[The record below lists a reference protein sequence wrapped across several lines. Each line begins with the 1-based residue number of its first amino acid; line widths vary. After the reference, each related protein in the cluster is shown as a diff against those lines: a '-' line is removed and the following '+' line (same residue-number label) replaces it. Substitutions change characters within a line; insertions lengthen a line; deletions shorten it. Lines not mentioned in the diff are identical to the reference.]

1 MAMQPMDLQM
11 LFSQL
16 DTISKDVAA
25 QKDGLVLKQAING
38 LQIEKANEIKNKSVH
53 EAQENEEGLEK
64 LKDKKNRNSP
74 NANDQHDKEKQAASG
89 AAEAAKKHQG
99 LFKDPDLGNY
109 VDISG

>member
-16 DTISKDVAA
+16 ETISKDVAA

-38 LQIEKANEIKNKSVH
+38 LQIEKANEIKNKAVH

-74 NANDQHDKEKQAASG
+74 NASDQHDKEKKAADSD
-89 AAEAAKKHQG
+89 AKTVKKQPNI
-99 LFKDPDLGNY
+99 FKDPDLGNY